1 MLPIFSSTNSP
12 RLTPK
17 TFLSWLIT
25 TRLVRIIVISFITF
39 SAIFSF
45 THLFRGFY
53 FGRSKILHPI
63 SRTYDTNQISP
74 LSEMNNLYRFSKM
87 HSKTSKLFTDSL
99 YPYYYRAERTPE
111 LDDITVTTFVSQQGF
126 DDLIRLAEAW
136 QGPVSAVLHVPT
148 ETLDDKDPR
157 IVNILATYND
167 LYKRNAIL
175 KQNVDIHLLAG
186 PVSINNV
193 TILPRPT
200 NFHFN
205 IARFFARS
213 EFVLFLDQD
222 TWPTQRARKILRK
235 HKEILLQ
242 NDILV
247 LPTFVFTE
255 LSTSHTS
262 NDFPRS
268 IEELT
273 KLAKRKYMG
282 LKDSGWSLNKGPTS
296 YENWLKKKVYNVSD
310 YEMHYQPNFVVRRG
324 RELPWCTE
332 RFDNFENS
340 KAACLL
346 QMYIS
351 GSELWVIPE
360 AFLIEYHYNRHSY
373 LLKPIESKWEKT
385 IKDRMYTKFF
395 REACIH
401 YAKIL
406 DSMGEWNTP
415 KANHVKQQCARII
428 TNWGL
433 GIIDGLTADSIT
445 VL

>member
-1 MLPIFSSTNSP
+1 MWLSKQKKVAYCLDQPIAMLPIFSSTNSP

-25 TRLVRIIVISFITF
+25 TRLVRIIVISFIIF

-157 IVNILATYND
+157 IRV
-167 LYKRNAIL
+167 
-175 KQNVDIHLLAG
+175 Q
-186 PVSINNV
+186 
-193 TILPRPT
+193 
-200 NFHFN
+200 
-205 IARFFARS
+205 FFARS

>member
-1 MLPIFSSTNSP
+1 MWLSKQKKVAYCLDQPIAMLPIFSSTNSP

-157 IVNILATYND
+157 IRV
-167 LYKRNAIL
+167 
-175 KQNVDIHLLAG
+175 Q
-186 PVSINNV
+186 
-193 TILPRPT
+193 
-200 NFHFN
+200 
-205 IARFFARS
+205 FFARS